1 MVDPISLMLTER
13 IADHAVEFTRRG
25 EIASKGFFDDH
36 ACPTS
41 FASLVQIDGF
51 EMLQDGF
58 ELVGPDR
65 KIKEPVA
72 ACAAFLVDLVQA
84 FCQALET
91 GFVAEVALM
100 IKNRLAEVFP
110 DFVAHVLARKFP
122 GRFLHFAAKVV
133 VTFFATGETDHSDSR
148 RQLAVGG
155 EIVKR
160 RQELPMSQIASSAKD
175 DHAARLRDGASG

>member
-36 ACPTS
+36 ACPAS
-41 FASLVQIDGF
+41 FLGLVQAGGL
-51 EMLQDGF
+51 EMFQDRL
-58 ELVGPDR
+58 ELVGRDR

-110 DFVAHVLARKFP
+110 DFVAHSLARKFP
-122 GRFLHFAAKVV
+122 YRLFHFAPEVG
-133 VTFFATGETDHSDSR
+133 VTFFATGESDHGDSR
-148 RQLAVGG
+148 RQLAIGG

-160 RQELPMSQIASSAKD
+160 RQEIPMSQIASSSKD